1 MHSGIAFLRMHVIRQ
16 GISGDG
22 VIWNSL
28 RIWFVLCCLYS
39 TPGFGTKLHRKSD
52 QMSGRTDSGRS
63 GKRKGRKHQDR
74 TSSGQVDGERE
85 RGKREGAQR
94 GASGAGGWL
103 QALRGHAGI
112 YSQIN
117 NSTLNKP
124 PWTGETDPPRHMW
137 ARIYKCLHPLRK
149 RGEAVDP
156 ARYLQWAPEVNKM
169 WMAFLWTASFPHH
182 SLSTPFFSYL
192 KDPGR
197 RLFSFAHE
205 PILRCIHSIYNQ
217 PVSISHGQY
226 LMD

>member
-1 MHSGIAFLRMHVIRQ
+1 M
-16 GISGDG
+16 
-22 VIWNSL
+22 
-28 RIWFVLCCLYS
+28 
-39 TPGFGTKLHRKSD
+39 
-52 QMSGRTDSGRS
+52 
-63 GKRKGRKHQDR
+63 
-74 TSSGQVDGERE
+74 ERE
-85 RGKREGAQR
+85 REERGAQR
-94 GASGAGGWL
+94 GAAGAGGWL

-169 WMAFLWTASFPHH
+169 WTGFLWPASFPHH
-182 SLSTPFFSYL
+182 SPSTSFFSYL

-197 RLFSFAHE
+197 KLFCLAHE
-205 PILRCIHSIYNQ
+205 PILKCTYSIHSGLSQALKHTDNEVVVIFMDGLTDWKREISCRFGPMEISTYNHSFQ
-217 PVSISHGQY
+217 NVIFTAVIVSITIIIRHNIRCMYTIKQ
-226 LMD
+226 

>member
-1 MHSGIAFLRMHVIRQ
+1 M
-16 GISGDG
+16 
-22 VIWNSL
+22 
-28 RIWFVLCCLYS
+28 
-39 TPGFGTKLHRKSD
+39 
-52 QMSGRTDSGRS
+52 
-63 GKRKGRKHQDR
+63 
-74 TSSGQVDGERE
+74 ERE
-85 RGKREGAQR
+85 REERGAQR
-94 GASGAGGWL
+94 GAAGAGGWL

-169 WMAFLWTASFPHH
+169 WTGFLWPASFPHH
-182 SLSTPFFSYL
+182 SPSTPFFSYL

-197 RLFSFAHE
+197 KLFCLAHE
-205 PILRCIHSIYNQ
+205 PILKCTYSIHSGLSQALKHTDNEVVVIFMDWLTDWKREISCRFGPMEISTYNHSFQ
-217 PVSISHGQY
+217 NVIFTAVIVSITIIIRHNIRCVYTIKQ
-226 LMD
+226 